1 MDGLSEEVV
10 GVSIG
15 TAGVLGLAQV
25 RLDALPTTA
34 YLMVGGRCAMACAF
48 CAQARDSR
56 ASALLLSRVS
66 WPPFPQGEM
75 VRRLRQAAAKG
86 ALRRVCIQATAG
98 QGYYPRTLALVRAL
112 RAEVPL
118 PVDVAII
125 PRDLDQVRDLLEAGV
140 DHIGFGLDAA
150 TPDLFRRVKGRAW
163 EPVAR
168 TLEEAARTFPGR
180 IAAHC
185 IVGLGETER
194 EMVLT
199 LQWLHDLGVTVGL
212 FAFTPVPGTRMEH
225 RPPPPLPPYRRV
237 QVAHALIA
245 RGLARAEAFTFDAE
259 GRLTSFGDLDL
270 PACFPEG
277 ACFRTSGCPDC
288 NRPYYNERPGTVPY
302 NYPRPLTPA
311 ETEEAWAALWADLQ
325 GGCCQRI
332 LNTDCTDSSRPAGP

>member
-1 MDGLSEEVV
+1 MGLQRRGEEVV

-25 RLDALPTTA
+25 RLDAPPTTA

-56 ASALLLSRVS
+56 SSALQLSRVS
-66 WPPFPQGEM
+66 WPPFLLAEVLP
-75 VRRLRQAAAKG
+75 RLRQAAEAG
-86 ALRRVCIQATAG
+86 ALRRACIQVTAG
-98 QGYYPRTLALVRAL
+98 RGYYPRALALLRAL

-125 PRDLDQVRDLLEAGV
+125 PRDADQVRELLEAGA

-150 TPDLFRRVKGRAW
+150 TPDLFRQVKGRAW
-163 EPVAR
+163 EPAAR
-168 TLEEAARTFPGR
+168 VLEEAARAFPGR
-180 IAAHC
+180 IAAHL

-194 EMVLT
+194 EMVQT
-199 LQWLHDLGVTVGL
+199 IQWLHDLGVTVGL
-212 FAFTPVPGTRMEH
+212 FAFTPVPGTAMEH
-225 RPPPPLPPYRRV
+225 RPPPSLPAYRRV
-237 QVAHALIA
+237 QVARHLIA
-245 RGLARAEAFTFDAE
+245 QGWACAETFVFDDD

-270 PACFPEG
+270 RGCIPEG

-302 NYPRPLTPA
+302 NYPRPLTPV
-311 ETEEAWAALWADLQ
+311 EVEEAWAALGADLP
-325 GGCCQRI
+325 R
-332 LNTDCTDSSRPAGP
+332 R

>member
-1 MDGLSEEVV
+1 MV

-25 RLDALPTTA
+25 RLDAPPTTA

-56 ASALLLSRVS
+56 ASALQLSRVS
-66 WPPFPQGEM
+66 WPLFPQAE
-75 VRRLRQAAAKG
+75 VLRRLRQAAAEG
-86 ALRRVCIQATAG
+86 TLRRVCIQVTAG
-98 QGYYPRTLALVRAL
+98 RGYYPRALALVRAL
-112 RAEVPL
+112 HEAVPL

-125 PRDLDQVRDLLEAGV
+125 PRDVGQVRELLEAGA

-163 EPVAR
+163 EPVAEV
-168 TLEEAARTFPGR
+168 LEEAARAFPGR
-180 IAAHC
+180 IAAHL

-199 LQWLHDLGVTVGL
+199 LQWLADLGVTVGL
-212 FAFTPVPGTRMEH
+212 FAFTPVPGTALEH
-225 RPPPPLPPYRRV
+225 RPPPVLSTYRRM
-237 QVAHALIA
+237 QVAHHLIV
-245 RGLARAEAFTFDAE
+245 RGLARAEEFAFDGE
-259 GRLTSFGDLDL
+259 GRLISFGDLDL
-270 PACFPEG
+270 PGRIPQG

-311 ETEEAWAALWADLQ
+311 EVEEAWAALWADL
-325 GGCCQRI
+325 REM
-332 LNTDCTDSSRPAGP
+332 RPPRP